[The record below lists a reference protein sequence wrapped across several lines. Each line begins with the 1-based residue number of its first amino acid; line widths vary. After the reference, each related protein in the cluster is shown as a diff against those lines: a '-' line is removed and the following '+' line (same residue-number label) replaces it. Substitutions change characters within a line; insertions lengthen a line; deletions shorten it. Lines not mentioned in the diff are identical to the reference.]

1 MPIAGKIFWYRN
13 PEVQQRLQVF
23 SVQPHHQNGIGK
35 IKRVHKDIRVD
46 KNISASRVQNNK
58 RTTNI
63 LYAFLHYLILQGLKS
78 LHGSNR

>member
-46 KNISASRVQNNK
+46 KKISASRSSKKIRERQIYSTHFY
-58 RTTNI
+58 TT
-63 LYAFLHYLILQGLKS
+63 
-78 LHGSNR
+78 

>member
-46 KNISASRVQNNK
+46 KKISASRSSKKNK
-58 RTTNI
+58 RATNI
-63 LYAFLHYLILQGLKS
+63 LYTFLHYLRLQGLKS
-78 LHGSNR
+78 LH

>member
-46 KNISASRVQNNK
+46 KKISASRSSK
-58 RTTNI
+58 KKESDKYT
-63 LYAFLHYLILQGLKS
+63 LHISTLPEITRIKEPTLIK
-78 LHGSNR
+78 